1 MSSTVVYGRV
11 FAESSSAEVTMTN
24 GKDKEDPDYEEWTE
38 KVHED
43 RWGIEYGNG
52 QRTPTTKI
60 KYGVKPGDYV
70 TANLKKDRDG
80 NTTITGVKKLT
91 PLLNVSNSAWTG
103 TSSVLVAGRSYS
115 VPKDVLCYNLDNRS
129 WIALETAQKSSGIA
143 NLYASDDGVIRVVEV
158 RHRG

>member
-1 MSSTVVYGRV
+1 MRSGPKRSMRI
-11 FAESSSAEVTMTN
+11 
-24 GKDKEDPDYEEWTE
+24 D
-38 KVHED
+38 
-43 RWGIEYGNG
+43 G

-103 TSSVLVAGRSYS
+103 TSSVLVAGRSYT
-115 VPKDVLCYNLDNRS
+115 VPSSVLCYNKDNS
-129 WIALETAQKSSGIA
+129 TWITLEQAQKYTQIA
-143 NLYASDDGVIRVVEV
+143 DLYATSDDGVIRVIEV